1 MGITSRHVAAGS
13 GWELNEYICDS
24 GPEDRPFEERHQWM
38 AIALVIAGT
47 FQYRTAHG
55 SSVMAPGALLLGN
68 SGACFECGHDHSR
81 GDRCLSFK
89 FAPEF
94 FEPIAAVPGARRVDF
109 TVPSLPPVPALMPVL
124 AEIQVVCS
132 LAEGGR
138 GEHGSAERGS
148 AGRGSA
154 GYSVVE
160 VATRLIGDVCSVLAG
175 VDRAPRALSM
185 RDARRIATA
194 LHRIEEDAHER
205 PGLGDLARD
214 AAMSPYHFLRT
225 FEQLVGVTPG
235 QFMLRT
241 RLRRAAVELRTSEEP
256 IGLIALETGFGD
268 LSTFNR
274 QFKRVMGVTPGQYRA
289 RAWRLQSRG
298 QAEVRDARL
307 G

>member
-1 MGITSRHVAAGS
+1 VGITSRHVATGS

-24 GPEDRPFEERHQWM
+24 GPQDRPFEERHQWM
-38 AIALVIAGT
+38 AIALVIGGT
-47 FQYRTAHG
+47 FQYRTAQG
-55 SSVMAPGALLLGN
+55 LAVMAPGSLLLGN
-68 SGACFECGHDHSR
+68 FGACFQCGHDHSR

-124 AEIQVVCS
+124 AELQVVCS
-132 LAEGGR
+132 VAGG
-138 GEHGSAERGS
+138 GGADDSA
-148 AGRGSA
+148 A
-154 GYSVVE
+154 E

-175 VDRAPRALSM
+175 VDRAPRPPSI
-185 RDARRIATA
+185 RDTRRIAAA

-205 PGLGDLARD
+205 LGLDDLARD

-235 QFMLRT
+235 QFVLRT
-241 RLRRAAVELRTSEEP
+241 RLRRAAVDLRTSEEP
-256 IGLIALETGFGD
+256 IGLVALESGFGD

-274 QFKRVMGVTPGQYRA
+274 QFKRVMGVSPGQYRA
-289 RAWRLQSRG
+289 RAWRLRSPRRTE
-298 QAEVRDARL
+298 ACDTRL